1 MCERVMRL
9 QVGFLLL
16 SLLLSTSPGAQ
27 EEAERVVRG
36 PTRPAQVANLGPLQE
51 GVVRTVDAVEG
62 QRVRRGDVLL
72 RLLDDVQEARIGL
85 MRASAAAEGELRQAE
100 VQAQEA
106 EAVLA
111 RTQSR
116 GAALGRDGMGGAA
129 GARSPRGRA
138 RRRADGDGPP
148 PRGAAEAR
156 TRTRNARNA
165 RHSRAVRRRRDAGR
179 HDPRRDAGA
188 TDRPLTVADLSSLEA
203 ILYLPAKSWPRLQ
216 VGRSY
221 RLDLSAPV
229 ARSAQ
234 GRLRHI
240 DPVLDAASGRF
251 RAIFV
256 IDNPRLDLPAGTEAA
271 LDLGGIAP

>member
-1 MCERVMRL
+1 MRL
-9 QVGFLLL
+9 LVGFLLL
-16 SLLLSTSPGAQ
+16 SLFLSTSPGAQ

-111 RTQSR
+111 RTQT
-116 GAALGRDGMGGAA
+116 AAQRSAA
-129 GARSPRGRA
+129 TEWEVRQALA
-138 RRRADGDGPP
+138 RREAARA
-148 PRGAAEAR
+148 
-156 TRTRNARNA
+156 
-165 RHSRAVRRRRDAGR
+165 AVQTATDRRRVEQQKLELELATRETLAIRAPFDGVVTR
-179 HDPRRDAGA
+179 VDTTPGA
-188 TDRPLTVADLSSLEA
+188 TLARTDRPLTVADLSSLEA
-203 ILYLPAKSWPRLQ
+203 ILYLPAESWPRLQ

-229 ARSAQ
+229 ARAAQ